1 MFELIILSFLNLIL
15 FKEAIFRPQ
24 IIAIIFCLFSAVF
37 KIVSLILIFFD
48 NDNENYQGNLPIY
61 YKKNKGLRISF
72 GILIYIL
79 LISLRSFSNL
89 HLKNYM
95 TQKNIS
101 QNKLFIVFG
110 IIGTILYSI
119 ICIISNFFTCK
130 EIEDN
135 NKNKN
140 EFFNYICKV
149 EEKVNI
155 IKDNNVTNI
164 TKYYLDNFPI
174 YIEDFNNNKISNI
187 VVIFLNIISFF
198 FRQYFSIKIVKNLS
212 PIHFIFSIPI
222 IFLFQKTIMI
232 IFTKIHYGD
241 FFTTINRIKIAKYF
255 LDISGDCFSIF
266 GFLIYLEI
274 LEIKFFKF
282 SYNIRPPNIRNESLD
297 EGENNLIV
305 RESRRSQE
313 NELS

>member
-89 HLKNYM
+89 YLRRYM

-135 NKNKN
+135 NTDKN
-140 EFFNYICKV
+140 ELFNYICKV

-198 FRQYFSIKIVKNLS
+198 LGN
-212 PIHFIFSIPI
+212 IF
-222 IFLFQKTIMI
+222 Q
-232 IFTKIHYGD
+232 
-241 FFTTINRIKIAKYF
+241 
-255 LDISGDCFSIF
+255 
-266 GFLIYLEI
+266 
-274 LEIKFFKF
+274 
-282 SYNIRPPNIRNESLD
+282 
-297 EGENNLIV
+297 
-305 RESRRSQE
+305 
-313 NELS
+313 